1 MTTGEAPGK
10 DVLEWEVRLWE
21 REPKKRS
28 ALFGVV
34 AATSVASGFAFG
46 PVMGL
51 LAAAFLLG
59 STMEFWWPVRYR
71 LDASG
76 ASARVGVSVT
86 SIEWSAVRRAILGE
100 DGVKLSPLEK
110 PSRTAPFRG
119 VYIRFNRNR
128 DEVLGFVRRRLPQDA
143 AFLG

>member
-1 MTTGEAPGK
+1 MTTADAPEA

-21 REPKKRS
+21 REPRKRP
-28 ALFGVV
+28 ALFAVV
-34 AATSVASGFAFG
+34 AATAVASGFAFG

-51 LAAAFLLG
+51 LAAVFLLG

-71 LDASG
+71 LDQNG

-86 SIEWSAVRRAILGE
+86 AIEWSSVRRAILGE
-100 DGVKLSPLEK
+100 DGIKLSPLEK
-110 PSRTAPFRG
+110 ASRTAPFRG

-128 DEVLGFVRRRLPQDA
+128 DEVLGFVRRRLPEHA

>member
-1 MTTGEAPGK
+1 MTGGEDPGPE
-10 DVLEWEVRLWE
+10 VLEWEVRLWE
-21 REPKKRS
+21 RDPGKRP

-34 AATSVASGFAFG
+34 AAVSVASGWAFG

-71 LDASG
+71 LDGTG

-86 SIEWSAVRRAILGE
+86 AIEWPSVRRAILGE
-100 DGVKLSPLEK
+100 DGLKLSPLDK

-128 DEVLGFVRRRLPQDA
+128 DEVLGFVRRRLPDDA